1 MNMKKCFLITSKTDI
16 DKALWYKNID
26 RFYIWESECEF
37 NFHSVLRNKKR
48 LESLLQS
55 GKKLT
60 LLTPHMSQ
68 VSLLMFIKFLE
79 KNKRD
84 ILSIDEFVINDFW
97 VLSAIKKIL
106 WDVTIIYWNYLF
118 DQQKDPLLKY
128 EKRANKENLNI
139 DYEMYTDFFE
149 TENIKAL
156 EIYNPIHGFSI
167 RNLDI
172 SCHLYYPYVI
182 QSVTRYCNRSLI
194 HDNIN
199 YSKIVD
205 SCSGCEWKESIK
217 FEQTVKDTTIF
228 SQGNKGFYGNFS
240 YKYIDDSIDRI
251 IYNYDLKD

>member
-1 MNMKKCFLITSKTDI
+1 MKKCFLVTSRTNI
-16 DKALWYKNID
+16 DKAILFHNID
-26 RFYIWESECEF
+26 RFYIGDSECEF
-37 NFHSVLRNKKR
+37 NFHSILRDKKR
-48 LESLLQS
+48 LKSLLQS

-68 VSLLMFIKFLE
+68 ISLLTFTNFLE
-79 KNKRD
+79 RNKQN
-84 ILSIDEFVINDFW
+84 LNSIDEIVINDFG
-97 VLSAIKKIL
+97 VFSVIKEKLNNI
-106 WDVTIIYWNYLF
+106 TIIYWNYLF

-149 TENIKAL
+149 KENIKAL

-167 RNLDI
+167 HNLNI
-172 SCHLYYPYVI
+172 KCHLYYPYVV

-194 HDNIN
+194 SDNIN

-205 SCSGCEWKESIK
+205 ACSGCKWKENIK
-217 FEQTVKDTTIF
+217 FQQKVKDTTLF
-228 SQGNKGFYGNFS
+228 SQWNKAFYWNFS
-240 YKYIDDSIDRI
+240 YKYIDNSIDRI